1 MYCVFFVFVF
11 HTFLGRRKITVFAFN
26 VVLKR
31 NIINFTFQQSRM
43 RVWKGK
49 ITTTKTTT
57 IPYIIIEFYIVYTL
71 YGVYIWLFHPIHSIS
86 MRISILVLNCHMQSL
101 VAWQTVSM
109 VFIQC
114 WNPQR
119 KHSNILDCALTKLQ
133 LFFTLKPV
141 FSLALRIVKQ
151 IYYT

>member
-1 MYCVFFVFVF
+1 MLR
-11 HTFLGRRKITVFAFN
+11 FLCFCFSHIFRQKKNRYSLLN

-43 RVWKGK
+43 SVWKGK
-49 ITTTKTTT
+49 TTYKQPRFH
-57 IPYIIIEFYIVYTL
+57 ISSLNFTL
-71 YGVYIWLFHPIHSIS
+71 CTHFMVNIWLFYPIHSFS

-109 VFIQC
+109 AFIQC

-119 KHSNILDCALTKLQ
+119 KHSNILDCALTKSQ
-133 LFFTLKPV
+133 LFWTLKPV
-141 FSLALRIVKQ
+141 FSLALRIIKQ